1 MCLPGMGGTGV
12 GGEKMKMKNPSLSE
26 VKSSMVTT
34 KSTTGIYSS
43 EISEDSALITPEME
57 GRTLVSTSTIERRI
71 KSIKKPKKGG
81 IMGRS
86 VVSADSSPVVTGRE
100 LNLRILQYSGKS
112 EDRGDVNNQTV
123 NKNNIADLSKK
134 LSKLGNKA
142 HHADNYR

>member
-1 MCLPGMGGTGV
+1 MGGTGV